1 MCVFERE
8 RECVCVGEREGES
21 ERGESGQTVLVSC
34 RWYSRNSEP
43 VKENE
48 KRQMV
53 APTDGPKESQRLVLS
68 QIRVEFDLNPLRSIH
83 RLVIVNRIK

>member
-1 MCVFERE
+1 MCESESERE
-8 RECVCVGEREGES
+8 T

-48 KRQMV
+48 KRQME

-68 QIRVEFDLNPLRSIH
+68 QIRVEFDLKPLRCIH
-83 RLVIVNRIK
+83 RLVIVNRLN